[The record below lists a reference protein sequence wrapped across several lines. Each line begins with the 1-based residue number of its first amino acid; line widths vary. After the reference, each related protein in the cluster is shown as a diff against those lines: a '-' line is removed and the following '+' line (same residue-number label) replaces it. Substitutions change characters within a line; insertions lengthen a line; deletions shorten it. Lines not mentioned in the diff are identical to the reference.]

1 MIKQY
6 LRQAFQMLV
15 ENRLISVISILGTA
29 IAIAMIMVVVLVL
42 QVQVANYYPENNR
55 DRMLFV
61 EVTRTVRLGD
71 EKNYNQGGMSTEV
84 AKECFY
90 GLSHPEAVAAY
101 CEDKASV
108 SLVGRRSFETYSI
121 KLTDA
126 GFWRVFNFR
135 FLEGH
140 PFTEADLSSAVPQAV
155 ISGQLARKLFGEAKA
170 VGREIVVD
178 QTTFRVCGVV
188 ADVSK
193 AASVAYGDLW
203 IPYTTSPR
211 SIFSFNENMGGPL
224 SVVILAKRANDFEMI
239 RQELSQRLARYN
251 STKQDYKA
259 DFMDYPVTQ
268 WDKAMGTKGTRFV
281 DPKAYWLETGS
292 RILFLLLV
300 PVLNLLGVTLS
311 SVRKR
316 QPEIAVR
323 KAFGASRWVI
333 VRQLL
338 FENGVIT
345 LLGGLV
351 GLALSLAL
359 FPFCKDFMLPT
370 GGVELSG
377 EMLFRPTVFLL
388 ALLFCL
394 LFNLLSVGMP
404 AWWIARKPIYQA
416 LRNGEE
422 TNK

>member
-6 LRQAFQMLV
+6 LRQAFQMLR

-29 IAIAMIMVVVLVL
+29 IAIAMIMVVVLML

-61 EVTRTVRLGD
+61 ELTEVRTKGTER
-71 EKNYNQGGMSTEV
+71 NYNQGGMSPEV

-90 GLSHPEAVAAY
+90 GLSAPEAVTAY
-101 CEDKASV
+101 YENKTPV
-108 SLVGRRSFETYSI
+108 SPVGSRSFETYSI
-121 KLTDA
+121 KFTDA

-135 FLEGH
+135 FLEGQ
-140 PFTEADLSSAVPQAV
+140 PFTEADLNSAVPRAV
-155 ISGQLARKLFGEAKA
+155 ISKRLARKLFGEAEA
-170 VGREIVVD
+170 VGREIMVD
-178 QTTFRVCGVV
+178 QTAFRVCGVV

-203 IPYTTSPR
+203 VPYTTFPQRLLSSR
-211 SIFSFNENMGGPL
+211 ENMVGPL
-224 SVVILAKRANDFEMI
+224 NVAILARDAGDFEAI
-239 RQELSQRLARYN
+239 RQELSQRLVRYN
-251 STKQDYKA
+251 STKH
-259 DFMDYPVTQ
+259 T
-268 WDKAMGTKGTRFV
+268 MGTHFV
-281 DPKAYWLETGS
+281 DPKKYWLETGS
-292 RILFLLLV
+292 LFLFLLLV
-300 PVLNLLGVTLS
+300 PVLNLLGVTQS

-316 QPEIAVR
+316 QAEIGVR
-323 KAFGASRWVI
+323 KAFGANRWDI
-333 VRQLL
+333 VSQLL

-345 LLGGLV
+345 LMGGFV
-351 GLALSLAL
+351 GLILSLAL
-359 FPFCKDFMLPT
+359 FPLCKDFMLPT
-370 GGVELSG
+370 GDVALSG
-377 EMLFRPTVFLL
+377 EMLFRPTIFLL

-404 AWWIARKPIYQA
+404 AWWITRKPIYEA